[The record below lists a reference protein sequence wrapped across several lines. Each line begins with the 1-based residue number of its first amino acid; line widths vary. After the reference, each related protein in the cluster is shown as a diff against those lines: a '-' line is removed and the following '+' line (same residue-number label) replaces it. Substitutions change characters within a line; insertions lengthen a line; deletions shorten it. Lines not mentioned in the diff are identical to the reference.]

1 MSPMQGESGA
11 GGVGPSGDGSTD
23 GGFDAESTF
32 IFRESDDG
40 GAGGAPGAAGGAAAG
55 GAAAGGA
62 AAGGASG
69 AASSDAEL
77 DKLAGRLYERLR
89 HKLRRELLDDRERAG
104 FALDRVR

>member
-1 MSPMQGESGA
+1 MAPMQGESGA
-11 GGVGPSGDGSTD
+11 GGVGPSGDWSTD
-23 GGFDAESTF
+23 GDFDAESTF

-40 GAGGAPGAAGGAAAG
+40 AAGGAPAAAG

-69 AASSDAEL
+69 AAPSDAEL

>member
-62 AAGGASG
+62 SG